1 MTLRLEVTGF
11 GDARS
16 SCGQCAWHSLCLPAS
31 IDGDDLQRLD
41 QLVHKRRPLRRGD
54 VLFREGTRQPALFV
68 VRSGTLKTFTTL
80 PDGDTQVLGF
90 HLAGEIIGFD
100 GLVDEPHR
108 ATAEALEDAS
118 VCEVPVARLAEVAAH
133 APGLQRQVYRIMGRE
148 FSREQ
153 DHVVMMGR
161 RQAMARLALFLH
173 SLRERRRSTGH
184 DPDRLSLSMSRQ
196 ELANYLGLV
205 IETVSRLFSRLQA
218 LDILEVDRKH
228 VRVLDAQALE
238 ALAQGDEEARA
249 TA

>member
-1 MTLRLEVTGF
+1 MTLHLEVNGF
-11 GDARS
+11 GEAPS
-16 SCGQCAWHSLCLPAS
+16 SCGQCAWQSLCLPAA
-31 IDGDDLQRLD
+31 IDGDDLARLD
-41 QLVHKRRPLRRGD
+41 QLVRKRRPLRRGD
-54 VLFREGTRQPALFV
+54 VLFREGARQPALFV
-68 VRSGTLKTFTTL
+68 VRSGTLKTFATL

-153 DHVVMMGR
+153 AHVVMMGR
-161 RQAMARLALFLH
+161 KQAMARLALFLH
-173 SLRERRRSTGH
+173 GLRERRRATGH

-196 ELANYLGLV
+196 ELGNYLGLV
-205 IETVSRLFSRLQA
+205 VETVSRLFSRLQA
-218 LDILEVDRKH
+218 LDILEVDRKR
-228 VRVLDAQALE
+228 VRVLDPHALE